1 MSDIYIYGDINE
13 WNAGEIRHEI
23 ENITDEILVHINSEG
38 GDIFSALGLHNLLK
52 KRGAKCVVEGICA
65 SAATLIACAAS
76 EVVMCK
82 NSLMMIHEP
91 LADLFNLFTA
101 SELEKVKNTLEKI
114 REMMVEMYVERT
126 GKSSEEIAEMLK
138 AKTWFNAE
146 EAVENKFADRIEGE
160 AEIELDGEIL
170 IANKLRFNCK
180 NYDVSK
186 IKAVAK
192 VANDEAKR
200 IAILNSKRGKNE
212 AVNAI
217 VNVAISSGE
226 SFEKVQKYIDAVS
239 GISAE
244 NTATQILNLIK
255 DNIKSG
261 AENVTGS
268 VAEEVDEVK
277 VRAQAIAKFA
287 NK

>member
-1 MSDIYIYGDINE
+1 MSDIYVYGEISE
-13 WNAGEIRHEI
+13 WSAGEIRREI
-23 ENITDEILVHINSEG
+23 ESATDEILVHINSEG

-52 KRGAKCVVEGICA
+52 KRGAKCVVEGVCA
-65 SAATLIACAAS
+65 SAATLIACGTS
-76 EVVMCK
+76 EIVMCK

-114 REMMVEMYVERT
+114 REMIVEIYVERT
-126 GKSSEEIAEMLK
+126 GKSSEEIANLMAAE
-138 AKTWFNAE
+138 TWFNAE

-160 AEIELDGEIL
+160 AEIELDGDIL
-170 IANKLRFNCK
+170 IANKLRINCK
-180 NYDVSK
+180 NYDVRK

-217 VNVAISSGE
+217 IDAGISSGE
-226 SFEKVQKYIDAVS
+226 SLEKVQKYIDAVS
-239 GISAE
+239 GISIE
-244 NTATQILNLIK
+244 NQILNLIR
-255 DNIKSG
+255 DNMSSG
-261 AENVTGS
+261 AEKVTGS
-268 VAEEVDEVK
+268 VEEEVDEVK